1 MTPPDRHVSF
11 EMSRLVP
18 LKPAKVKIC
27 HDLGVRFVTPP
38 DRHVFLK
45 IAERRTPIVTFHL
58 KCHDLGGRFVTPP
71 DRHVFGKIL
80 HDILALFIAS
90 IKRFD
95 ELIRGRGFFS
105 KVRYIPQNGAY
116 QSSLEARRKG

>member
-18 LKPAKVKIC
+18 LKPAKFKIC

-38 DRHVFLK
+38 DRHGFFFK
-45 IAERRTPIVTFHL
+45 IAERRAPIVTFRL

-71 DRHVFGKIL
+71 DRHVLGKSL
-80 HDILALFIAS
+80 HDILAPLM
-90 IKRFD
+90 
-95 ELIRGRGFFS
+95 
-105 KVRYIPQNGAY
+105 
-116 QSSLEARRKG
+116 ARLKGV